1 MSQPTTAV
9 SLRISDEDLALLD
22 LRVGTAG
29 TRNRS
34 DVVRMAIQEFLH
46 NQPQIQD
53 MQSVRIPVG
62 RHDLSQLAK
71 LYELRGVT
79 HEQAAQEGLSLYI
92 QKVTNEILASNN
104 ALDAVLDQV
113 REETIRRSVYQA

>member
-1 MSQPTTAV
+1 
-9 SLRISDEDLALLD
+9 
-22 LRVGTAG
+22 
-29 TRNRS
+29 
-34 DVVRMAIQEFLH
+34 MAIQEFLH

-79 HEQAAQEGLSLYI
+79 LEQAAQEGLSLYI

-104 ALDAVLDQV
+104 ALDAVLDQA
-113 REETIRRSVYQA
+113 REETIRRSEYQA

>member
-34 DVVRMAIQEFLH
+34 DVVRLAIQEFLH
-46 NQPQIQD
+46 NQPQIRD

-62 RHDLSQLAK
+62 RHDLAQLGK

-79 HEQAAQEGLSLYI
+79 VEQAAQEGLSLYI
-92 QKVTNEILASNN
+92 QKVTDEILASNN

-113 REETIRRSVYQA
+113 REETIRRSEYQT

>member
-9 SLRISDEDLALLD
+9 SLRISDEDLALLE

-34 DVVRMAIQEFLH
+34 DVVRLAIQEFLH
-46 NQPQIQD
+46 NQPQIRD

-62 RHDLSQLAK
+62 RHDLAQLGK

-79 HEQAAQEGLSLYI
+79 VEQAAQEGLSLYI
-92 QKVTNEILASNN
+92 QKVTDEILASNN
-104 ALDAVLDQV
+104 ALDAVLEQV
-113 REETIRRSVYQA
+113 REETIRRSEYQA

>member
-34 DVVRMAIQEFLH
+34 DVVRLAIQEFLH

-79 HEQAAQEGLSLYI
+79 LEQAAQEGLSLYI

-104 ALDAVLDQV
+104 ALDAVLDQA
-113 REETIRRSVYQA
+113 REETIRRSEYQA

>member
-9 SLRISDEDLALLD
+9 SLRISDEDLALLE

-34 DVVRMAIQEFLH
+34 DVVRLAIQEFLH

-62 RHDLSQLAK
+62 RHDLAQLGK

-79 HEQAAQEGLSLYI
+79 VEQAAQEGLSLYI
-92 QKVTNEILASNN
+92 QKVTDEILASNN
-104 ALDAVLDQV
+104 ALDAVLEQV
-113 REETIRRSVYQA
+113 REETIRRSEYQA

>member
-79 HEQAAQEGLSLYI
+79 LEQAAQEGLSLYI

-104 ALDAVLDQV
+104 ALDAVLDQA
-113 REETIRRSVYQA
+113 REETIRRSEYQA